1 MSMFDLNKI
10 LDIKVTKKLTILFMA
25 MVLGFIA
32 IALTYWVVIKN
43 EREATERSNLFIK
56 YGQLVSDAQKN
67 YFKVRRYEKDFLLSI
82 SASTGQTYN
91 NAPLDEHE
99 KYISLLEQ
107 NMEQLRALS
116 NLDEFKS
123 SENIVINDVEMPV
136 EYQSE
141 LVAQAS
147 AVVENY
153 KSSFSDI
160 VKFNQV
166 VGFTDIDGLRKKANI
181 LLGSIEKELKDLVS
195 DNLQSSLE
203 KVRAN
208 EKHILQSID
217 LTESFENLKQQL
229 QIFRQRLISS
239 ENALDLDMSSIDNNI
254 RNYINVISDVV
265 ANKRNANEYTE
276 LFDFML
282 GPIFD
287 EMGQSSA
294 LSIVQNQSA
303 QKSKT
308 NSIVG
313 LVALSLI
320 AIASLVSLLLY
331 LFGYTI
337 TKPINTLVDTIHEVN
352 QGNLQARTNLGRK
365 DELGELSTAFDRL
378 LDEKVTQLSL
388 SEENNNR
395 LNESIISL
403 LSSVAQL
410 SKKDFT
416 VKVPVFEDVTGA
428 LGDSLNFL
436 TKETATALSDVK
448 EISVRVVVES
458 NRVQRQAKFIMAV
471 AEKERQQVEN
481 IMNALN
487 KSSNEIIK
495 MSSYA
500 TSVNK
505 KAEHALKNTYTA
517 LKTVEHSITGIDS
530 TRKTIK
536 QTEKKIKRLGER
548 SQEITGIVNLMNSI
562 AERTHILALNA
573 SMHAASSG
581 EKGRGYSV
589 VAEEVQRLAESAS
602 EATNEIE
609 LLVNNIR
616 TETKD
621 AVSAMNTAIS
631 QVTSGSTLAEK
642 AGSDMRETQG
652 STQELVKAVN
662 EIAKIS
668 KTQANAHLQLVQ
680 SANEILESTRK
691 TDEHLHKQNTNTNN
705 LVRYSNMLLTT
716 VGIFKLPVV
725 DHEDKLVNIPIE
737 QVQNSNIN
745 LGVTTAKD
753 VDLYPSRKVKEREK
767 ELEIA

>member
-1 MSMFDLNKI
+1 MLNLNKI
-10 LDIKVTKKLTILFMA
+10 LDIKVTKKLTILLMT
-25 MVLGFIA
+25 MVLGFVA
-32 IALTYWVVIKN
+32 IGLTYWIVIKN
-43 EREATERSNLFIK
+43 ERESTERSNLFIK

-91 NAPLDEHE
+91 NAPLAEHE
-99 KYISLLEQ
+99 KYMFLLEE

-116 NLDEFKS
+116 NSDEFKT
-123 SENIVINDVEMPV
+123 SENIIINDIEMPA

-147 AVVENY
+147 DVVENY
-153 KSSFSDI
+153 QSSFADI

-166 VGFTDIDGLRKKANI
+166 VGFTDIEGLRKKANV
-181 LLGSIEKELKDLVS
+181 LLKSIESELRGTNS
-195 DNLQSSLE
+195 NNLQSSLE
-203 KVRAN
+203 KIRAS

-229 QIFRQRLISS
+229 NIFQLRLPNTEGETSFDK
-239 ENALDLDMSSIDNNI
+239 AGIDNHI
-254 RNYINVISDVV
+254 QNYIGVISDVV

-294 LSIVQNQSA
+294 LSIVQNQA
-303 QKSKT
+303 TQKSKT

-320 AIASLVSLLLY
+320 AIASLVSFLLY

-337 TKPINTLVDTIHEVN
+337 TKPINTLVNTIHEVN
-352 QGNLQARTNLGRK
+352 QGNLQARTSLARK
-365 DELGELSTAFDRL
+365 DELGELSSAFDRL

-388 SEENNNR
+388 SEDNNNQ

-403 LSSVAQL
+403 LNSVAQL

-416 VKVPVFEDVTGA
+416 VKVPVHEDVTGA

-471 AEKERQQVEN
+471 AEKERQQVES
-481 IMNALN
+481 IMNELN

-500 TSVNK
+500 TNVNK
-505 KAEHALKNTYTA
+505 QAEHALKNTFTA
-517 LKTVEHSITGIDS
+517 LKTVEHSKSGIDS
-530 TRKTIK
+530 TRNTIK

-548 SQEITGIVNLMNSI
+548 SQEITGIVKLMNSI

-602 EATNEIE
+602 EATTEIE
-609 LLVNNIR
+609 SLVNNIR

-621 AVSAMNTAIS
+621 AVSAMNTAIT
-631 QVTSGSTLAEK
+631 QVTNGATLAEK

-652 STQELVKAVN
+652 STQELVQAVN

-668 KTQANAHLQLVQ
+668 KTQANAHLQLVK
-680 SANEILESTRK
+680 SANGILESTRK
-691 TDEHLHKQNTNTNN
+691 TDEHLRKQNTNTNN

-725 DHEDKLVNIPIE
+725 EQEDKLVNIPMDH
-737 QVQNSNIN
+737 VQNSDIN
-745 LGVTTAKD
+745 FGVTTVKD
-753 VDLYPSRKVKEREK
+753 VNLRPSARAKETERE
-767 ELEIA
+767 LETA